1 MSVPILG
8 FSWTDPSILLF
19 AGALVL
25 IWFSISR
32 MQRRWPG
39 RKPEKSAADEAFPA
53 ERFGDPAS
61 HSPPRGLNDW
71 EVGMHETAREL
82 EGRLTSKMGLLEQL
96 IREADRAA
104 NRLETAL
111 RAMEQLRGTQAAGVV
126 LPLGTRPCEADDAS
140 RQNPATSARP
150 LPSKTPAQTLTKD
163 GPLTQE
169 DGQSASSLHLP
180 AQYPSVHD
188 GTEKSETG
196 GFGDTEKDVKT
207 CETGKS
213 AMETAL
219 GQRNEQNGAGPGQQA
234 CLLPQDAGDAAS
246 SAAQRHRF
254 QDVTTLSDY
263 GYPPGEISARTGIPI
278 GEVELIL
285 SLRKARQ
292 FPQSGPTASE

>member
-39 RKPEKSAADEAFPA
+39 RKRGESAADEAFPA
-53 ERFGDPAS
+53 ERLGDSAS
-61 HSPPRGLNDW
+61 RSPPRSLSDW
-71 EVGMHETAREL
+71 EVSMHETAREL

-150 LPSKTPAQTLTKD
+150 LPSQTPAQAQLKEGAVTPE
-163 GPLTQE
+163 G
-169 DGQSASSLHLP
+169 GQSASSLHPP
-180 AQYPSVHD
+180 AQYPPAHNGSERSEFD
-188 GTEKSETG
+188 ENGDIGKSG
-196 GFGDTEKDVKT
+196 KT
-207 CETGKS
+207 CQEGETTLE
-213 AMETAL
+213 ATL
-219 GQRNEQNGAGPGQQA
+219 GQRNERHGAGPGQQA
-234 CLLPQDAGDAAS
+234 SFAPLDGGDPAS
-246 SAAQRHRF
+246 SAAPRHRF
-254 QDVTTLSDY
+254 HDVITLSDY

-292 FPQSGPTASE
+292 FPEGGPTAAG

>member
-39 RKPEKSAADEAFPA
+39 RKRGKSGADEAFPA
-53 ERFGDPAS
+53 EHLGDSAS
-61 HSPPRGLNDW
+61 RSPPRSLSDW
-71 EVGMHETAREL
+71 EVSMHETAREL

-126 LPLGTRPCEADDAS
+126 LPLGTRPGEADDAS
-140 RQNPATSARP
+140 RQSPATSAWP
-150 LPSKTPAQTLTKD
+150 LPSQAAAQAQLKEGAVTPD
-163 GPLTQE
+163 
-169 DGQSASSLHLP
+169 DGQSASSLYLADH
-180 AQYPSVHD
+180 YPSAHHGSERNEVH
-188 GTEKSETG
+188 EN
-196 GFGDTEKDVKT
+196 GD
-207 CETGKS
+207 TGKS
-213 AMETAL
+213 GKTCQEGETTLEATLGQRTEQNEAAL
-219 GQRNEQNGAGPGQQA
+219 GQQA
-234 CLLPQDAGDAAS
+234 SFAPQDGGDPAS

-254 QDVTTLSDY
+254 QDVITLSDY

-292 FPQSGPTASE
+292 FPEGGSAAAG